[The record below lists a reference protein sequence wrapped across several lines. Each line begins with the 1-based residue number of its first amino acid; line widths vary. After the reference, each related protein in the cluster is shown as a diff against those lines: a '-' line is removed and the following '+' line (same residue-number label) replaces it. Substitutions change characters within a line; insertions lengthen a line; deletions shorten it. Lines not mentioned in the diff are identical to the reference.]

1 MFQKLNL
8 LQVLI
13 EKLQIKVSQKRILT
27 TAINQYFINNSILKL
42 SFQLN
47 LIIIKNQIKFQFIN
61 N

>member
-1 MFQKLNL
+1 MQNL
-8 LQVLI
+8 LVDSTD
-13 EKLQIKVSQKRILT
+13 KLLRKINLERTLT